1 MSNPSNATYLPV
13 LFCSACFYILRS
25 HRLSLVNRIGYMQDE
40 SRLKNQDPSA
50 LTVMGIHT

>member
-13 LFCSACFYILRS
+13 LFCPACFYILRS
-25 HRLSLVNRIGYMQDE
+25 HRLSLVIRIGYMQDE